1 MDVFTW
7 QDYVVSLAMAAP
19 AGALRNIR
27 SVMKALPSHRLA
39 IAGHIVAEAAELAL
53 WHFSRRAELRLGSKR
68 SQDFVSEAD
77 MAVERLIRDRLQQHF
92 PADNVVGEE
101 LGGELGQGANWV
113 IDPIDGTANFL
124 RGSPLWGVS
133 LGLLE
138 GQSPVMGV
146 VALPVLTELLAAET
160 GQGVFSQG
168 QPFVR
173 DSRFDEV
180 KIVSLGDSAD
190 DRLQD
195 AAAFYQG
202 LRGAEWSVECYRC
215 TTVGMMFAAKGL
227 IDGHLQRR
235 TTLWDIAGGLVICA
249 EAGLEVVHAFRDG
262 DLRHMSVAAGTA
274 SLLEAVRPL
283 WPDLQPR

>member
-1 MDVFTW
+1 MT
-7 QDYVVSLAMAAP
+7 
-19 AGALRNIR
+19 
-27 SVMKALPSHRLA
+27 ALPSHRLA
-39 IAGHIVAEAAELAL
+39 IAEHIVAEAAELAL
-53 WHFSRRAELRLGSKR
+53 WHFSRRAELRLDSKR

-92 PADNVVGEE
+92 PDDNVVGEE
-101 LGGELGQGANWV
+101 LGGELGPGANWV

-138 GQSPVMGV
+138 GQKPVLGV

-160 GQGVFSQG
+160 GQGVFSKG

-180 KIVSLGDSAD
+180 KMVSLGDSAD
-190 DRLQD
+190 DRLPD

-215 TTVGMMFAAKGL
+215 TTVGMLFAAKGL

-249 EAGLEVVHAFRDG
+249 EAGLEVTHAFRDG
-262 DLRHMSVAAGTA
+262 DIRHMSVAAGTA
-274 SLLEAVRPL
+274 SLLDDVRPL
-283 WPDLQPR
+283 WPNLQPC

>member
-1 MDVFTW
+1 MN
-7 QDYVVSLAMAAP
+7 P
-19 AGALRNIR
+19 
-27 SVMKALPSHRLA
+27 LPSHRLA
-39 IAGHIVAEAAELAL
+39 IAGQIVAEAAELAL
-53 WHFSRRAELRLGSKR
+53 WHFSRRAGLQLNSKR

-101 LGGELGQGANWV
+101 LGGELGQAASWV

-138 GQSPVMGV
+138 GQKPVMGV
-146 VALPVLTELLAAET
+146 VALPVLNELLAAET

-168 QPFVR
+168 RPFAR
-173 DSRFDEV
+173 DSRFAEV
-180 KIVSLGDSAD
+180 KMVSLGDSAD
-190 DRLQD
+190 DRLTD

-202 LRGAEWSVECYRC
+202 LRRAEWSVECYRC
-215 TTVGMMFAAKGL
+215 TTVGMVFAAKGL
-227 IDGHLQRR
+227 VDGHLQRR

-249 EAGLEVVHAFRDG
+249 EAGLEVTHAFRDG
-262 DLRHMSVAAGTA
+262 NIRYMSVAAGTA
-274 SLLEAVRPL
+274 SLMEAVRPL
-283 WPDLQPR
+283 WPDLRPC